1 MDTRQESTWLKE
13 TGDSA
18 RCCQSGTELAW
29 SPRPQAGRTACPAPT
44 TGPGGGR
51 VGVEGR
57 WRLLAF
63 RGGALG
69 SCPGLAPTSGLAQ
82 RGIPR
87 GTGTLGPGRP
97 GPALPEPRGPLLGCR
112 TQPGRGERGRPSPTS
127 RRVANA
133 GGGGDLCSHPH
144 EETLEPRRPGS
155 LLHLP
160 PRGMATAPQHMTPR
174 GSPGRRP
181 YSHCG
186 PSTAGAP
193 PQGDGHWAGSCP
205 VAEGLG
211 QRGRGQAWSSRAT
224 GSPAHS
230 GTWSHRG
237 ASAHA
242 GASREPRVRGHGDGL
257 LGEAAQRA
265 AAGGAGPRPH
275 PAGPDGVAEPR
286 LRGGLPRGLHAP
298 EAHLAGEGQGQSPTA
313 LAISLLSV
321 SLQHPGP
328 PRPPSNPPPSS
339 LPPQDQP
346 GKVASTAVHG
356 ADSWPKPVSSL
367 L

>member
-1 MDTRQESTWLKE
+1 MLPPPRGNPRAQEARQPPSFAPQGHGHSTPAHDPKGKPRAPSLQPLRPQHGWRASPRRWAL
-13 TGDSA
+13 GGQLP
-18 RCCQSGTELAW
+18 RGRRSGTERAW
-29 SPRPQAGRTACPAPT
+29 
-44 TGPGGGR
+44 
-51 VGVEGR
+51 
-57 WRLLAF
+57 
-63 RGGALG
+63 
-69 SCPGLAPTSGLAQ
+69 
-82 RGIPR
+82 
-87 GTGTLGPGRP
+87 
-97 GPALPEPRGPLLGCR
+97 
-112 TQPGRGERGRPSPTS
+112 PS
-127 RRVANA
+127 
-133 GGGGDLCSHPH
+133 
-144 EETLEPRRPGS
+144 LE
-155 LLHLP
+155 L
-160 PRGMATAPQHMTPR
+160 T
-174 GSPGRRP
+174 
-181 YSHCG
+181 
-186 PSTAGAP
+186 
-193 PQGDGHWAGSCP
+193 
-205 VAEGLG
+205 
-211 QRGRGQAWSSRAT
+211 AT

-298 EAHLAGEGQGQSPTA
+298 EAHLAGEGRGQSPTA

-321 SLQHPGP
+321 GLQHPGP

-346 GKVASTAVHG
+346 GKVAPTGVHG

>member
-1 MDTRQESTWLKE
+1 M
-13 TGDSA
+13 
-18 RCCQSGTELAW
+18 
-29 SPRPQAGRTACPAPT
+29 
-44 TGPGGGR
+44 
-51 VGVEGR
+51 GVEGR

-298 EAHLAGEGQGQSPTA
+298 EAHLAGEGRGQSPTA

-321 SLQHPGP
+321 GLQHPGP

-346 GKVASTAVHG
+346 GKVAPTAVHG